1 MTTATVAC
9 VAPGCANLVPR
20 SPRAG
25 RPAVYC
31 SPECRNKPRQP
42 KLVVEIDHPDTS
54 PDGRPVQRVW
64 AVRLRR
70 GQRVVVIA
78 NDLGWP
84 SATALAA
91 QLEDLLHHRPQQNG
105 ATID

>member
-1 MTTATVAC
+1 MTPAVAC

-31 SPECRNKPRQP
+31 SPECRTKPRQP
-42 KLVVEIDHPDTS
+42 RIIVEVDHPDAS

-78 NDLGWP
+78 DGLGWP
-84 SATALAA
+84 SATALAG
-91 QLEDLLHHRPQQNG
+91 QLDDLLHPRPRQKG
-105 ATID
+105 GTME

>member
-1 MTTATVAC
+1 MMPAVAC
-9 VAPGCANLVPR
+9 VAPGCANLVAR
-20 SPRAG
+20 SPRPG

-31 SPECRNKPRQP
+31 SPECRTKPRQP
-42 KLVVEIDHPDTS
+42 RIIVEVDHPDAS

-78 NDLGWP
+78 DGLGWP
-84 SATALAA
+84 SATALAG
-91 QLEDLLHHRPQQNG
+91 QLDDLLRPDSQTKGG
-105 ATID
+105 AIE

>member
-1 MTTATVAC
+1 MTPPMTC
-9 VAPGCANLVPR
+9 VATGCANLVPR

-31 SPECRNKPRQP
+31 SPECRQKPRQP
-42 KLVVEIDHPDTS
+42 KIVVEIDHPDAS
-54 PDGRPVQRVW
+54 PDGRGVQRVW

-78 NDLGWP
+78 EALGWP
-84 SATALAA
+84 SATALAG
-91 QLEDLLHHRPQQNG
+91 QLDDLLHPGPQHKGQ
-105 ATID
+105 TME